1 MIHDSKVSCFLAP
14 MLPPLNFKGGRASI
28 AHWGDLVPIHRALPE
43 SLCLKSGYFG
53 VGCMSEQDTSMF
65 CTDLTMKNKIEMCFL
80 PFIHTLSVLLS
91 HQFSGLSSRSRH
103 NSSESKM
110 MWHQWNRLYV
120 TNYLFLCQEKGN
132 VLLKKFADVTGEK
145 CNLSSCMTGKRDLLC
160 CSNFIAITMQHNLY
174 VKIHSNGEHTT
185 CQKRKQLCMVREP
198 KE

>member
-1 MIHDSKVSCFLAP
+1 
-14 MLPPLNFKGGRASI
+14 
-28 AHWGDLVPIHRALPE
+28 
-43 SLCLKSGYFG
+43 
-53 VGCMSEQDTSMF
+53 MF

-160 CSNFIAITMQHNLY
+160 CSNFIAITMQHNLPIRPRAFLLEFKNFQGSKCKNDMNSGIQISELWKCLEICR
-174 VKIHSNGEHTT
+174 KIRKYNSKCFGILVTRPTSFVTHTFSV
-185 CQKRKQLCMVREP
+185 LVCMLIQE